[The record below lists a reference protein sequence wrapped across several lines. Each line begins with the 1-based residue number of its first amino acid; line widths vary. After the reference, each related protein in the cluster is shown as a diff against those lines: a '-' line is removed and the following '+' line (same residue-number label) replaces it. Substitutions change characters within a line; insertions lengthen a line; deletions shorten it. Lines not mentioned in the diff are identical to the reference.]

1 MYKDYIFVKGDIQM
15 KNETLKEQLETA
27 VKDGKLVS
35 YAPPALAVDEEGN
48 AIILDGTEK
57 QRQKKMGEGK

>member
-15 KNETLKEQLETA
+15 KNETLKEEFEKA
-27 VKDGKLVS
+27 VKEKKLVS
-35 YAPPALAVDEEGN
+35 YAPPALAVDKDGN

-57 QRQKKMGEGK
+57 QRQKKMGEEK